1 METQKMG
8 MGCNP
13 KTPKQLSIEQTQ
25 FTVKAIEELEKKLEP
40 REDEKGSMIPYLNG
54 RLLYFKEKLEGFK
67 RSFILGED
75 GVFIEDIMRLED
87 QKVSCHVKL
96 TTELHKKIEEKDKEI
111 ERLKSRIEYLTEY
124 SRNLENK
131 INSKE
136 YKEEQ
141 AVGDTKELK
150 DEIVEIKERLLE
162 LVANTLFDE
171 ENPITQKKTELRD
184 KLATKYEILIQKL
197 ERDLRLKNS
206 YIEQVL
212 ILIQKTLNTIKI

>member
-1 METQKMG
+1 MDRQTMSTDCQ
-8 MGCNP
+8 P
-13 KTPKQLSIEQTQ
+13 RIPKQLSIEQTQ

-67 RSFILGED
+67 RSFILSED

-212 ILIQKTLNTIKI
+212 ILIQKTLNKIKN